1 MQDSS
6 HLSDVLACE
15 ERLVNCWP
23 AIDTLLMDGWV
34 VRAANGYSGRANSA
48 SAVRIGATLDDALLR
63 EIVRFFRAQGL
74 PPAIRVTPLAAP
86 DVAERLAREGW
97 RIVTRSGGMIAGR
110 IPQQADRAG
119 FVLTPVVD
127 PIWCS
132 GVSALQDER
141 KRNAEHLYAIVSRI
155 RREAGFA
162 TVMDE
167 GRAAAFGMVVI
178 DRGMA
183 EIGSIIVNPA
193 ARGRGIGRGLVR
205 GLMAHAAEK
214 GAIRFFLQVEAGN
227 AVAQRLYASLGF
239 EDLYPY
245 VEYRL

>member
-1 MQDSS
+1 MQDPSR
-6 HLSDVLACE
+6 LPDVLACE

-48 SAVRIGATLDDALLR
+48 SAVRIGARLDDALLR
-63 EIVRFFRAQGL
+63 EIVCFFRAQGL

-97 RIVTRSGGMIAGR
+97 RIVTRSGGMIAEFL
-110 IPQQADRAG
+110 PQQADYVG
-119 FVLTPVVD
+119 SVLTSVAD
-127 PIWCS
+127 QAWCS

-162 TVMDE
+162 TVLHE
-167 GRAAAFGMVVI
+167 GRTAAFGMVVI

-183 EIGSIIVNPA
+183 EIGSIIVDPA

-214 GAIRFFLQVEAGN
+214 GGTRFFLQVEACN
-227 AVAQRLYASLGF
+227 AVARGLYASLGF
-239 EDLYPY
+239 EHLYPY
-245 VEYRL
+245 AEYRL